1 MTTKKKK
8 KKATGSSV
16 VCCYDVTAQAYKMA
30 AYHAGGTENILLMTD
45 SYKVKVIMYL
55 SYGLV

>member
-1 MTTKKKK
+1 M
-8 KKATGSSV
+8 